1 MKGMLFN
8 IQKFCTQDGPGIRTT
23 VFFKGCPLHCLWCHN
38 PESQDCQKEQIY
50 QPEEIIGY
58 EMTADNV
65 IQEVLQDKAFYD
77 NSGGGVTF
85 SGGEPLFQAEFCLE
99 LLKKAKEKGLHVCM
113 ETCGFASKEM
123 IMRTAKYVDI
133 YLFDYKE
140 TDSEKHKTYTGVY
153 NEQILENLKELDKIG
168 KKIILRCPI
177 IPSYN
182 DTIEHFAGI
191 GRLGNELRNLIEIQI
206 EPYHNFGAEKYKRL
220 RRKYR
225 LSDIN
230 APEEE
235 TINMWI
241 AEIQRN
247 TIAKVVKAC

>member
-23 VFFKGCPLHCLWCHN
+23 VFLKGCPLHCLWCHN
-38 PESQDCQKEQIY
+38 PESQSFQKEQMIE
-50 QPEEIIGY
+50 PEETFGF
-58 EMTADNV
+58 EMSAEDV

-77 NSGGGVTF
+77 NSGGGVTL

-99 LLKKAKEKGLHVCM
+99 LLKKAKERGLHICM
-113 ETCGFASKEM
+113 ETCGFASREM
-123 IMRTAKYVDI
+123 IVQTAKYVDI

-140 TDSEKHKTYTGVY
+140 TDSEKHKAYTGAY
-153 NEQILENLKELDKIG
+153 NQQIIENLRLLDKIG

-177 IPSYN
+177 IPDYN
-182 DTIEHFAGI
+182 DCMEHFAGI
-191 GRLGNELRNLIEIQI
+191 GRLGNELQNLIEIQI
-206 EPYHNFGAEKYKRL
+206 EPYHSFGTEKYKRL
-220 RRKYR
+220 CRKYR
-225 LSDIN
+225 LSGIN

-235 TINMWI
+235 TVNMWI
-241 AEIQRN
+241 TEIQKN

>member
-1 MKGMLFN
+1 MSVAL
-8 IQKFCTQDGPGIRTT
+8 P
-23 VFFKGCPLHCLWCHN
+23 VVP
-38 PESQDCQKEQIY
+38 
-50 QPEEIIGY
+50 Y
-58 EMTADNV
+58 EMTAEDV

-99 LLKKAKEKGLHVCM
+99 LLKGAKETGLHVCI

-123 IMRTAKYVDI
+123 ILQTAEYVDL

-153 NEQILENLKELDKIG
+153 NEKILENLKELDEIG

-177 IPSYN
+177 IPGYN
-182 DTIEHFAGI
+182 DRAEHFAGI
-191 GRLGNELRNLIEIQI
+191 GILASELQNLIEIQI
-206 EPYHNFGAEKYKRL
+206 EPYHNFGVEKYKKL
-220 RRKYR
+220 RRKYS
-225 LSDIN
+225 LSDIH

-235 TINMWI
+235 TVNNWV
-241 AEIQRN
+241 AEIQKY
-247 TIAKVVKAC
+247 TVAKVVKAC

>member
-38 PESQDCQKEQIY
+38 PESQDCQKEQIF

-58 EMTADNV
+58 EMTADDV

-99 LLKKAKEKGLHVCM
+99 FLKKSKEKGLHVCM

-123 IMRTAKYVDI
+123 IMQTAKYVDI

-177 IPSYN
+177 IPGYN
-182 DTIEHFAGI
+182 DCMEHFAGI
-191 GRLGNELRNLIEIQI
+191 GRIGNELQNLIEIQL
-206 EPYHNFGAEKYKRL
+206 EPYHNFGVEKYKRL
-220 RRKYR
+220 GREYE
-225 LSDIN
+225 LSGVN
-230 APEEE
+230 VPEEE

-241 AEIQRN
+241 AEIQKN
-247 TIAKVVKAC
+247 TAAKVVKA